1 MFSLE
6 QLNEL
11 NVKITRLMTDSR
23 AVRTGDTFVAYPG
36 EKTDGRQFIAQAIA
50 QGANAVIYEKLL
62 MKPLAIRLSEQTTP
76 AKSLVMSGHPW
87 EAQHFAWDDAWQI
100 PNLAVSD
107 LRHKAGWLA
116 DAVYGAPSENLQMI
130 GITGT
135 NGKTST
141 SHWIAHALNE
151 AGKKCALIGTLGNG
165 FIEALQASANT
176 TPDAIRVHGLL
187 ADYLRAGAQAVA
199 MEVSSHALAQGRVNG
214 VRFDVALLTNLSRD
228 HLDYHGNMESYA
240 ASKRKLF
247 DWEQLKYAVLN
258 LDDAFGAELAG
269 ELWDG
274 AFPSPQSSPDA
285 LSSILSRERE
295 RRQTRETIVDS
306 CGRGGEREVGQAGI
320 LSQDKN
326 SQKQHSTPE
335 VIGYGL
341 SDPALQLAERLG
353 LRMVYG
359 HLAEMDGQ
367 GLRLDIHSSWGGA
380 QINSA
385 LVGRFNA
392 ANLLGTLAVLLV
404 SGIELDKAAQSLGRA
419 QAVAGRMQRVGS
431 PRQAGDSA
439 RPTVI
444 VDYAHTPDALEKVLL
459 ALREVS
465 APAGG
470 KLICVFGCGGDRDRG
485 KRAMMGLVAEKFSDH
500 CIATSDNPRSEDP
513 QRIIDE
519 ILGGMAAR
527 NHEVIAE
534 RAAAIERAIG
544 LARQCDTVLVVGKGH
559 EDYQEING
567 VKYPFSDVTVANRAL
582 QTWKTPA

>member
-1 MFSLE
+1 MGQMAEDRRQKTEALS
-6 QLNEL
+6 
-11 NVKITRLMTDSR
+11 RLCRVLDKECRAAAHDDLSSALRPLSSDSR
-23 AVRTGDTFVAYPG
+23 AVRPGDTFVAYPG
-36 EKTDGRQFIAQAIA
+36 EKLDGRQFIAQAIA
-50 QGANAVIYEKLL
+50 QGANAVI
-62 MKPLAIRLSEQTTP
+62 
-76 AKSLVMSGHPW
+76 W
-87 EAQHFAWDDAWQI
+87 EAQHFAWEEAWQV

-116 DAVYGAPSENLQMI
+116 DAVYGAPSGKLWLV
-130 GITGT
+130 GVTGT

-187 ADYLRAGAQAVA
+187 ADYLRADARAVA

-247 DWEQLKYAVLN
+247 DWQELKSAVLN
-258 LDDAFGAELAG
+258 LDDAFGAELAE
-269 ELWDG
+269 ELCGG

-295 RRQTRETIVDS
+295 RKRTRETIVDS
-306 CGRGGEREVGQAGI
+306 RGRGGERA
-320 LSQDKN
+320 
-326 SQKQHSTPE
+326 KQHSIPE
-335 VIGYGL
+335 VIGYGM
-341 SDPALQLAERLG
+341 SDAALQLAERLG

-359 HLAEMDGQ
+359 HLAEMGGQ

-392 ANLLGTLAVLLV
+392 ANLLGALAVLLV
-404 SGIELDKAAQSLGRA
+404 SGIELDKAAQSLGGA

-431 PRQAGDSA
+431 PRQAGDPA
-439 RPTVI
+439 QPTVI

-500 CIATSDNPRSEDP
+500 CIVTSDNPRSEDP

-519 ILGGMAAR
+519 ILGGMTAR

-544 LARQCDTVLVVGKGH
+544 LARQCDTVLVAGKGH

-567 VKYPFSDVTVANRAL
+567 AKYPFSDAAVARQAL
-582 QTWKTPA
+582 QKWLEGVTT

>member
-1 MFSLE
+1 MFDIE
-6 QLNEL
+6 QLEKL
-11 NVKITRLMTDSR
+11 KVPVTRLVTDSR
-23 AVRTGDTFVAYPG
+23 AVQQGDTFVAYPG

-50 QGANAVIYEKLL
+50 RGANAVIYEKLL
-62 MKPLAIRLSEQTTP
+62 
-76 AKSLVMSGHPW
+76 SGHPR
-87 EAQHFAWDDAWQI
+87 EARHFAWNAAWQI

-116 DAVYGAPSENLQMI
+116 DAVYGAPSEKLWMI

-135 NGKTST
+135 NGKTSA
-141 SHWIAHALNE
+141 SHWIAHALSE

-165 FIEALQASANT
+165 FAGALKASANT

-187 ADYLRAGAQAVA
+187 ADYLAADAQAVA

-228 HLDYHGNMESYA
+228 HLDYHGDMESYA

-247 DWEQLKYAVLN
+247 DWEQLKYAVVN
-258 LDDAFGAELAG
+258 LDDAFGAELA
-269 ELWDG
+269 EQLCDA
-274 AFPSPQSSPDA
+274 AFPSPQSSPG
-285 LSSILSRERE
+285 
-295 RRQTRETIVDS
+295 
-306 CGRGGEREVGQAGI
+306 GRGCKREAGQAGI

-326 SQKQHSTPE
+326 SQKQYSIPE

-341 SDPALQLAERLG
+341 SDAALQLAERLG

-359 HLAEMDGQ
+359 NLAQMSGQ
-367 GLRLDIHSSWGGA
+367 GLRLNVHSSWGGA

-392 ANLLGTLAVLLV
+392 ANLLGALAVLLV
-404 SGIELDKAAQSLGRA
+404 SGVELGEAVQSLGKV
-419 QAVAGRMQRVGS
+419 QAVAGRMQRLGG
-431 PRQAGDSA
+431 AGQ
-439 RPTVI
+439 PTVI

-465 APAGG
+465 DSASGS
-470 KLICVFGCGGDRDRG
+470 LICVFGCGGDRDRG

-500 CIATSDNPRSEDP
+500 CIVTSDNPRSENP
-513 QRIIDE
+513 QHIIAE
-519 ILGGMAAR
+519 ILGGMTAN

-534 RAAAIERAIG
+534 RAAAIGRAIC
-544 LARQCDTVLVVGKGH
+544 LARQRDTVLVAGKGH

-567 VKYPFSDVTVANRAL
+567 VKHPFSDAAVAAQAL
-582 QTWKTPA
+582 QEWRAPA